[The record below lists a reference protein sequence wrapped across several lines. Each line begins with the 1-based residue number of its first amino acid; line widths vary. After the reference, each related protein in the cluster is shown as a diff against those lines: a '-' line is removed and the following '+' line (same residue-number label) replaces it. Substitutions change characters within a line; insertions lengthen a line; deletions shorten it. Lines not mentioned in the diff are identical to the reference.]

1 MDLKQRKTRI
11 FYLCDGE
18 KEDCK
23 KKSCYKNMCYKYAD
37 DPEMVCRRT
46 ADIRHAK
53 NFSQAFKGVPC
64 AAYREQETA
73 PICGAVRKIMRSWI
87 KMKEYKSSTSLKAIK
102 WMPAIFSTL
111 AIILSMISMLLK

>member
-1 MDLKQRKTRI
+1 MDQKQRKTRI

-23 KKSCYKNMCYKYAD
+23 KKSCYKNICYKYAD
-37 DPEMVCRRT
+37 DPKLVCRRT

-73 PICGAVRKIMRSWI
+73 PLCGAVRKIMRSWI
-87 KMKEYKSSTSLKAIK
+87 KMKEY
-102 WMPAIFSTL
+102 
-111 AIILSMISMLLK
+111 LSHHF

>member
-1 MDLKQRKTRI
+1 MKMNQKQRKTRI

-37 DPEMVCRRT
+37 DPKLVCRRT

-73 PICGAVRKIMRSWI
+73 PEQGAVD
-87 KMKEYKSSTSLKAIK
+87 ET
-102 WMPAIFSTL
+102 T
-111 AIILSMISMLLK
+111 